1 MMKVILR
8 PALNSDLANITDVLR
23 SWADNDS
30 SILDLV
36 KNCVSGG
43 PQNLNCEIAE
53 VEKVVKC
60 VSLWRQESPDH
71 VRILAFGIDPEQS
84 NQIAA
89 TDFLRNQIAQWA
101 EMGIKRASACIPE
114 TVASELAE
122 CFRACGFMFEGIASD
137 CGVDH
142 KPDLRFC
149 KHFLYRTIHHSEIID
164 FLRQVL
170 VGLGYELR
178 NEAEGF
184 SYRVRAECRPPF
196 SFGFWHRIAK
206 LGRDII
212 VHPPARVLEW
222 HELENLF
229 YPLQIYARHER
240 PLLFHFEKKRAA
252 QLVEL
257 PMTDDRQDTLFG
269 TAISSIISPKFLPQ
283 GAIAV
288 DDPAGLAGIRK
299 GLSMLFY
306 VNRIG
311 VVGHAR
317 VGDWYMQDVDKL
329 GDDLHHVTEQ
339 DISDTGLP
347 STGGPALKSGNAL
360 VIKFH
365 WYKAFKRP
373 VKLDEIREMDDNF
386 NPQHSR
392 TIAPKLF
399 RSILSKGS
407 IQE

>member
-1 MMKVILR
+1 MKVILR
-8 PALNSDLANITDVLR
+8 PALNSDLANITDLLR
-23 SWADNDS
+23 PWADNEA

-36 KNCVSGG
+36 ENCVSDG

-53 VEKVVKC
+53 IEKVVKC
-60 VSLWRQESPDH
+60 VSVWKQESSDH
-71 VRILAFGIDPEQS
+71 VRILAFGIGPEPS
-84 NQIAA
+84 DRIAA
-89 TDFLRNQIAQWA
+89 TGFLRRQITEWA
-101 EMGIKRASACIPE
+101 EMGIKRASTRIPE
-114 TVASELAE
+114 TVASGFAE

-149 KHFLYRTIHHSEIID
+149 KHFLYRAIHHSEIID

-196 SFGFWHRIAK
+196 SFGFWHRITR

-240 PLLFHFEKKRAA
+240 PLLFHFEKKRAI
-252 QLVEL
+252 QIVEL
-257 PMTDDRQDTLFG
+257 PITDDRQDTLFG
-269 TAISSIISPKFLPQ
+269 AGISSMTRPTFLPQ

-288 DDPAGLAGIRK
+288 GDPAGAAGIRK

-311 VVGHAR
+311 AVGHAR
-317 VGDWYMQDVDKL
+317 VGDWYMEDVKKL
-329 GDDLHHVTEQ
+329 GDDMPHVSEQ
-339 DISDTGLP
+339 EIDDTGAP
-347 STGGPALKSGNAL
+347 PTGGTPPKSGNAL

-365 WYKAFKRP
+365 WYRAFKRP

-399 RSILSKGS
+399 RLILSRGNL
-407 IQE
+407 QE

>member
-1 MMKVILR
+1 MKVILR
-8 PALNSDLANITDVLR
+8 PALNSDLANITGILR
-23 SWADNDS
+23 PWVDS
-30 SILDLV
+30 DASILDLME
-36 KNCVSGG
+36 NFVSDR
-43 PQNLNCEIAE
+43 PQNLNCEMAE
-53 VEKVVKC
+53 VEKDVKC
-60 VSLWRQESPDH
+60 VSVWKQESSDH
-71 VRILAFGIDPEQS
+71 VRILAFGTGPEPSDQV
-84 NQIAA
+84 AA
-89 TDFLRNQIAQWA
+89 TGFLRRQITQWA

-122 CFRACGFMFEGIASD
+122 CFRTCGFMFEGIASD
-137 CGVDH
+137 RGVDH

-164 FLRQVL
+164 FLRQTL

-196 SFGFWHRIAK
+196 SFGFWHRITR

-240 PLLFHFEKKRAA
+240 PLLFHLEKKRAVE
-252 QLVEL
+252 LVEL
-257 PMTDDRQDTLFG
+257 PITDDHQDTLFG
-269 TAISSIISPKFLPQ
+269 TGISSITRPAFLPLDT
-283 GAIAV
+283 IAV
-288 DDPAGLAGIRK
+288 GDPAGAAGIRK

-311 VVGHAR
+311 AVGHAR
-317 VGDWYMQDVDKL
+317 VGDWYMEDVKKL
-329 GDDLHHVTEQ
+329 GHALHDVNEQ
-339 DISDTGLP
+339 DGADTGEP
-347 STGGPALKSGNAL
+347 HPKSGNAL
-360 VIKFH
+360 VIRFH
-365 WYKAFKRP
+365 WYRAFKRP

-399 RSILSKGS
+399 RSILSRGNL
-407 IQE
+407 QQ

>member
-1 MMKVILR
+1 MKVILR
-8 PALNSDLANITDVLR
+8 PALNSDLANITDLLR
-23 SWADNDS
+23 PWTDNDA

-36 KNCVSGG
+36 ENCASDR
-43 PQNLNCEIAE
+43 PQNLYCEIAE

-60 VSLWRQESPDH
+60 VSVWNQESSDH
-71 VRILAFGIDPEQS
+71 VRILAFGIDPEPS
-84 NQIAA
+84 NQVAA
-89 TDFLRNQIAQWA
+89 TGFLRRQITQWA
-101 EMGIKRASACIPE
+101 EMGIKRASTCIPA
-114 TVASELAE
+114 TGASELAE

-137 CGVDH
+137 CNVDR
-142 KPDLRFC
+142 KPGLRFC

-196 SFGFWHRIAK
+196 SFGFWHRITR

-240 PLLFHFEKKRAA
+240 PLLLHFEKKRAI

-269 TAISSIISPKFLPQ
+269 AGISSITRPKFLPQ
-283 GAIAV
+283 GAIALG
-288 DDPAGLAGIRK
+288 DPAGLAGIRK

-311 VVGHAR
+311 AVGNAR
-317 VGDWYMQDVDKL
+317 IGDWRMEDVKKL
-329 GDDLHHVTEQ
+329 GDDLPHVSGQ
-339 DISDTGLP
+339 DIGDTGIP
-347 STGGPALKSGNAL
+347 PAGGPPPKSENAL
-360 VIKFH
+360 VITFD
-365 WYKAFKRP
+365 WYRAFKRP

-392 TIAPKLF
+392 TITPKLF
-399 RSILSKGS
+399 RSILARGNL
-407 IQE
+407 QE

>member
-1 MMKVILR
+1 MKVILR
-8 PALNSDLANITDVLR
+8 PALNSDLANITELLR
-23 SWADNDS
+23 PWADHDA

-36 KNCVSGG
+36 ENCVSDR
-43 PQNLNCEIAE
+43 PQSLYCEIAE

-60 VSLWRQESPDH
+60 VSVWKRESSDR
-71 VRILAFGIDPEQS
+71 VRILAFGIDPEPS
-84 NQIAA
+84 NQMTAIG
-89 TDFLRNQIAQWA
+89 FLRRQITQWA
-101 EMGIKRASACIPE
+101 EMGIKRASTCLPE
-114 TVASELAE
+114 KVASELAE

-149 KHFLYRTIHHSEIID
+149 KHFLYRAIHHSEIID

-178 NEAEGF
+178 DEAEGF

-196 SFGFWHRIAK
+196 SFGFWHRITK

-240 PLLFHFEKKRAA
+240 PLLFHFEKKRAIE
-252 QLVEL
+252 LVEL

-269 TAISSIISPKFLPQ
+269 AGISSTTRPTFLPQ

-288 DDPAGLAGIRK
+288 GDPAGLGGIRK

-311 VVGHAR
+311 AVGNAR
-317 VGDWYMQDVDKL
+317 VGDWYMEDVKKL
-329 GDDLHHVTEQ
+329 GDDFPHVSDQ
-339 DISDTGLP
+339 DIGDPGVP
-347 STGGPALKSGNAL
+347 PTGGPPPKSGNAL

-365 WYKAFKRP
+365 WYRAFKRP
-373 VKLDEIREMDDNF
+373 VRLDEIREMDDNF

-399 RSILSKGS
+399 RSILSRGNL
-407 IQE
+407 QQ

>member
-1 MMKVILR
+1 MKVILR
-8 PALNSDLANITDVLR
+8 PALNSDLANITDLLR
-23 SWADNDS
+23 PWIDNDA

-36 KNCVSGG
+36 ENCVSDR
-43 PQNLNCEIAE
+43 PQKLNCEVAE
-53 VEKVVKC
+53 VEKLVKC
-60 VSLWRQESPDH
+60 VSVWKLESSDH
-71 VRILAFGIDPEQS
+71 VRVLAFGIGPEPS

-89 TDFLRNQIAQWA
+89 TGFLRRQITQWA
-101 EMGIKRASACIPE
+101 EMGVKRASACIPE
-114 TVASELAE
+114 TVASQLAE

-137 CGVDH
+137 CADRER
-142 KPDLRFC
+142 DLRFC
-149 KHFLYRTIHHSEIID
+149 KHFLYRSIHHSEIID
-164 FLRQVL
+164 FLRQAL

-184 SYRVRAECRPPF
+184 SYRVRAECRLPF
-196 SFGFWHRIAK
+196 SFAFWHRITR

-240 PLLFHFEKKRAA
+240 PLLFHFEKKRAM

-257 PMTDDRQDTLFG
+257 PITDDRQDTLFG
-269 TAISSIISPKFLPQ
+269 AGISSITRPTFLPLDN
-283 GAIAV
+283 IAV
-288 DDPAGLAGIRK
+288 GDPAGAAGIRK

-311 VVGHAR
+311 AVGHAR
-317 VGDWYMQDVDKL
+317 VGDWYMEDVKKL
-329 GDDLHHVTEQ
+329 GHDLHHVSEQ
-339 DISDTGLP
+339 DIGDTGEP
-347 STGGPALKSGNAL
+347 PPKSGNAL
-360 VIKFH
+360 VIEFH
-365 WYKAFKRP
+365 WYRAFKRP

-399 RSILSKGS
+399 RSILSRGNFH
-407 IQE
+407 E